1 MKQRVN
7 FAWFLESFRMMDR
20 YEQFGFDAL
29 RVLFDYLEDLES
41 DTGEEIEL
49 DVIALC
55 CDYSVYTLD
64 EFQRD
69 YGAEYQSIED
79 IANDF
84 VIIPVD
90 EDSFIVGA

>member
-7 FAWFLESFRMMDR
+7 FAWFLESFRIMGR
-20 YEQFGFDAL
+20 YEQFGYNAL

-69 YGAEYQSIED
+69 YGTEYQSIED
-79 IANDF
+79 IANEF

>member
-7 FAWFLESFRMMDR
+7 FAWFLESFRMMGR
-20 YEQFGFDAL
+20 YEQFGYNAL

-69 YGAEYQSIED
+69 YGTEYQSIED
-79 IANDF
+79 IANEF

-90 EDSFIVGA
+90 DYSFIAGA

>member
-1 MKQRVN
+1 MKQNVN
-7 FAWFLESFRMMDR
+7 FSDFCNAFENHSRFS
-20 YEQFGFDAL
+20 QFGYDAL

-69 YGAEYQSIED
+69 YGTEYQSIED
-79 IANDF
+79 IANEF
-84 VIIPVD
+84 TIIPVD
-90 EDSFIVGA
+90 DDSFIVGA

>member
-7 FAWFLESFRMMDR
+7 FAWFLESFRMMGR
-20 YEQFGFDAL
+20 YEQFGYDAL

-69 YGAEYQSIED
+69 YGTEYESIED
-79 IANDF
+79 IANEF